1 MATAQANA
9 AAPLDQLLV
18 DVGAG
23 PLRCWL
29 PGRPGV
35 EFIASLAGKP
45 RRVGRRLSTMV
56 DEIVGGDSGFILS
69 TSGHIAAIVNPPG
82 NPKASYRGG
91 DEKLADAGQWMR
103 TSSTRTRQPVGR
115 LRRLAHRPRRSAEA
129 EPGRTRHHRAGSA
142 GRRARHLYLRELRF
156 H

>member
-35 EFIASLAGKP
+35 EFIASLVGKP
-45 RRVGRRLSTMV
+45 RKVGRQLSTMA
-56 DEIVGGDSGFILS
+56 GDSLS
-69 TSGHIAAIVNPPG
+69 
-82 NPKASYRGG
+82 ASRIG
-91 DEKLADAGQWMR
+91 
-103 TSSTRTRQPVGR
+103 
-115 LRRLAHRPRRSAEA
+115 
-129 EPGRTRHHRAGSA
+129 
-142 GRRARHLYLRELRF
+142 AR
-156 H
+156 